1 MPDRKT
7 PGKWDWMAIV
17 AALLLAGYMAFALY
31 ALFSPSDDPQR
42 GMANGFSCLTIVIFV
57 SLEALLWFGVSRG
70 RRWIVRTAFAIAALP
85 ALALVARL
93 VYLLVHL
100 VRGGPRA

>member
-1 MPDRKT
+1 
-7 PGKWDWMAIV
+7 MAIV

-42 GMANGFSCLTIVIFV
+42 GMANGFSCLAIVIFV
-57 SLEALLWFGVSRG
+57 SLEALLWLGVSRG
-70 RRWIVRTAFAIAALP
+70 RRGIVRTVFAIAALP

-93 VYLLVHL
+93 VYLLVRL
-100 VRGGPRA
+100 VRGGPGP